1 MHKKGRSGIRN
12 GLIKLNQQ
20 LTYENDLLK
29 WAGKRRYTFGPF
41 IFFRGLKLFYQITTF
56 NLTALGTREKL
67 FYRDLSALNLSFFFF
82 GHIQLQNTIGIF
94 SFNFGLV
101 SYFR

>member
-1 MHKKGRSGIRN
+1 MHKKGRSGFRS

-41 IFFRGLKLFYQITTF
+41 IFFRGLKPFTKSQHLIS
-56 NLTALGTREKL
+56 L
-67 FYRDLSALNLSFFFF
+67 LSAPGKN
-82 GHIQLQNTIGIF
+82 
-94 SFNFGLV
+94 
-101 SYFR
+101 YFTEISLL